1 MSKRRSYVFIAL
13 VLALLIIAGLT
24 AVLTR
29 NSIDDPEKPDP
40 QDTPEVS
47 QNIDPTQSPS
57 PSSEAQPTETPA
69 PTETPEAT
77 ETPEPTATTIP
88 SELPKREVSS
98 SGSFSS
104 DTGTNL
110 NMTVSWTASAK
121 DNENVELKF
130 DIYLTSYTIGV
141 GARIGTL
148 TVNGTPYNYST
159 DGFDVNNNKTKTT
172 TLVSSKTVTVPV
184 AAGETVSIPVSVDWL
199 FNGTYNG
206 KPLDT
211 VTASDTLLIKG

>member
-29 NSIDDPEKPDP
+29 NSLDDPEKPDP

-47 QNIDPTQSPS
+47 QSVDETKAPDESKAP
-57 PSSEAQPTETPA
+57 QPTG
-69 PTETPEAT
+69 
-77 ETPEPTATTIP
+77 TPEPTETVQPTDTPEPTETTIP

-98 SGSFSS
+98 SGSFGS

-110 NMTVSWTASAK
+110 NMTVSWSASAK
-121 DNENVELKF
+121 DSENVDLKF
-130 DIYLTSYTIGV
+130 DIYLTSYTIQV

-148 TVNGTPYNYST
+148 TVNGTPYNFNT
-159 DGFDVNNNKTKTT
+159 DAVDVNNNKTKTV
-172 TLVSSKTVTVPV
+172 TLVASKTVTVPV
-184 AAGETVSIPVSVDWL
+184 AQGETVSIPVSVDWV

-206 KPLDT
+206 KSVDT